1 MSTTNTSADQ
11 FFEQAQKLSLLQGAA
26 LRKAQAEIGNEQ
38 EAEAIARKLIRAGI
52 ISRWAASQFLKG
64 RTLRWGKYQLID
76 QIGKEL
82 NSPVYLAEHTQMERR
97 VVLKILTEAQA
108 SRGELRAVAQLDHRN
123 LVHVYDIDHQND
135 KYYLVME
142 FVEGIDLA
150 HILSDGA
157 TPPPENSAAYMYQAA
172 LGLAHAHGR
181 GIVHR
186 QIHPGNVMVD
196 HEGVV
201 KILNLDAAR
210 PTEMVSEAGSKI
222 EQLPLELVDYISPEQ
237 ASGVGKIDHRS
248 DVYSLGCVFYHLL
261 TGRPPFAADS
271 VAARLEAHQ
280 SSVATPISQLAAKT
294 PAPLIEICDRM
305 MAKDPESRY
314 QSADEVAAEL
324 DRWLNE
330 FEETRRATTV
340 RRKPPVAAVSGIEA
354 SGTSPVDRLKPTR
367 KPGLLES
374 LTKQQKIVIGA
385 AGGVAA
391 LLLLIGIVAAMLLS
405 GQDAEVAQDGRS
417 EVVDESATD
426 TPLEGQTAGE
436 DSARAAEDKNPLDEE
451 FPEPGQLTGVDKP
464 PEGEPAG
471 GSDPNEAA
479 EPAEPE
485 EPANPDNKE
494 PAPPEAVSD
503 PEPEATPA
511 DPEGGDPPTDNGGP
525 APEETVTPPEVEQ
538 PDPEPEPQQPKVVE
552 PFKTFAA
559 AVSLPE
565 VGSAAEG
572 APTQAVAL
580 GSVELPAD
588 ADLFVSLLGGDSA
601 APGNVQF
608 AARTSDEAD
617 PARKWQIYQMLPD
630 GSESPLAEMAL
641 ADGELSFQ
649 WLSQAQENRAANYLR
664 NCAVSLQTNEAS
676 HQVRLRE
683 PVQAAPITL
692 DMDKPRMRTSID
704 LDWLP
709 EKESVMI
716 EFTNLEGEF
725 SAATWDPGA
734 TIAADGG
741 RAALNLGTNAE
752 RVLQFQ
758 LRAEVRRGLQIELA
772 SFFKVDSE
780 QQPLP
785 FSKSVAER
793 RATEVLNANTT
804 MTQQLTKMNAVKDN
818 NKKKALEPQI
828 KFLKEQQVIANR
840 ALDQFNLL
848 KQHYNALNGEGK
860 IHFRVYCQVG
870 DEQVVL
876 ATSE

>member
-38 EAEAIARKLIRAGI
+38 EAETIARKLIRAGI

-64 RTLRWGKYQLID
+64 RSLRWGKYQLID

-157 TPPPENSAAYMYQAA
+157 KPPPENSAAYMYQAA

-186 QIHPGNVMVD
+186 QIHPGNLMVD

-237 ASGVGKIDHRS
+237 ASGRGKIDHRS

-261 TGRPPFAADS
+261 TGRPPYAADS

-280 SSVATPISQLAAKT
+280 TSVATPISQLALQT
-294 PAPLIEICDRM
+294 PPPLIEVCERM
-305 MAKDPESRY
+305 MAKDPQARY
-314 QSADEVAAEL
+314 QSADEVAVEL
-324 DRWLNE
+324 DQWLNE
-330 FEETRRATTV
+330 FEETRRATTI

-354 SGTSPVDRLKPTR
+354 TGTSPVDRLKPTR
-367 KPGLLES
+367 KPVFFES
-374 LTKQQKIVIGA
+374 LTKQQKIAIA
-385 AGGVAA
+385 AASGVAA
-391 LLLLIGIVAAMLLS
+391 MLLLIGVVAVMLLS
-405 GQDAEVAQDGRS
+405 GQDAELAQNNRS
-417 EVVDESATD
+417 EVVDGSAAD
-426 TPLEGQTAGE
+426 APMGDQPPGA
-436 DSARAAEDKNPLDEE
+436 DAARATEDNNPLDEE
-451 FPEPGQLTGVDKP
+451 FPEPGQL
-464 PEGEPAG
+464 AG
-471 GSDPNEAA
+471 GGKPDGEGGPNGA
-479 EPAEPE
+479 
-485 EPANPDNKE
+485 DE
-494 PAPPEAVSD
+494 PAPPEVPANPKDEEPAAPD
-503 PEPEATPA
+503 PMPKPDPDAPPAEPEV
-511 DPEGGDPPTDNGGP
+511 DDPPTDNGDP
-525 APEETVTPPEVEQ
+525 APEETDTPPENEQ
-538 PDPEPEPQQPKVVE
+538 PEPEPQQPKAVE
-552 PFKTFAA
+552 PFKNFPA

-565 VGSAAEG
+565 VGSADEVSP
-572 APTQAVAL
+572 APAVAL

-588 ADLFVSLLGGDSA
+588 ANLYVSLLGGDSA
-601 APGNVQF
+601 APGNLQF
-608 AARTSDEAD
+608 AARTSDEAE
-617 PARKWQIYQMLPD
+617 PARKWQIYLMQPD
-630 GSESPLAEMAL
+630 GSETPLAEMGL
-641 ADGELSFQ
+641 TEGDLSFQ
-649 WLSQAQENRAANYLR
+649 WLLQAQENRAANYLR
-664 NCAVSLQTNEAS
+664 NCAVSLQSEDVS
-676 HQVRLRE
+676 HRFRLRE
-683 PVQAAPITL
+683 PLQAAPITL
-692 DMDKPRMRTSID
+692 DLDKPRMRTNID

-725 SAATWDPGA
+725 SDATWDPGA

-741 RAALNLGTNAE
+741 RAALNLGTNAD

-758 LRAEVRRGLQIELA
+758 LRSDVRRGLQLELA

-780 QQPLP
+780 QQPLA
-785 FSKSVAER
+785 FSKTVAER
-793 RATEVLNANTT
+793 RATEVLNANTKL
-804 MTQQLTKMNAVKDN
+804 TQQITTMKAVKDAN
-818 NKKKALEPQI
+818 RKKALEPQV
-828 KFLKEQQVIANR
+828 KFLQEQQVIANR

-870 DEQVVL
+870 DEQIVL

>member
-38 EAEAIARKLIRAGI
+38 EAETIARKLIRVGI

-64 RTLRWGKYQLID
+64 RSLRWGKYQLID

-142 FVEGIDLA
+142 YVEGIDLA

-157 TPPPENSAAYMYQAA
+157 KPPPENSAAYMYQAA

-186 QIHPGNVMVD
+186 QIHPGNLMVD

-237 ASGVGKIDHRS
+237 ASGSGKIDHRS

-261 TGRPPFAADS
+261 TGRPPYAADS

-280 SSVATPISQLAAKT
+280 TSVATPITQLAPQT
-294 PAPLIEICDRM
+294 PPPLIKICERM
-305 MAKDPESRY
+305 MAKDPQARY
-314 QSADEVAAEL
+314 QSADELAVEL
-324 DRWLNE
+324 DQWLNE
-330 FEETRRATTV
+330 FEETRRATTI

-367 KPGLLES
+367 KPGFFES
-374 LTKQQKIVIGA
+374 LTKQQKIAIA
-385 AGGVAA
+385 AASGVAA
-391 LLLLIGIVAAMLLS
+391 LLLLIGVVAAMLLS
-405 GQDAEVAQDGRS
+405 GPDAELAQDNRS
-417 EVVDESATD
+417 EVVDESAIR
-426 TPLEGQTAGE
+426 TPLGDQPPGA
-436 DSARAAEDKNPLDEE
+436 DAARATEDKNPLDEE
-451 FPEPGQLTGVDKP
+451 FPEPGQMTGGGERAVKGDPNDVD
-464 PEGEPAG
+464 EPAQPEVPVNPG
-471 GSDPNEAA
+471 DEEPEAA
-479 EPAEPE
+479 DPMPKPDPDAPPAEPE
-485 EPANPDNKE
+485 E
-494 PAPPEAVSD
+494 
-503 PEPEATPA
+503 
-511 DPEGGDPPTDNGGP
+511 GDPPTDNGDP
-525 APEETVTPPEVEQ
+525 TPEEADTPPENEQ
-538 PDPEPEPQQPKVVE
+538 PEPEPQQPKVVE
-552 PFKTFAA
+552 PFKNFPA

-565 VGSAAEG
+565 VGSAGEVG
-572 APTQAVAL
+572 PSQAVAL

-588 ADLFVSLLGGDSA
+588 ANLYVSLLGGDSA
-601 APGNVQF
+601 APGNLQF
-608 AARTSDEAD
+608 ATRTSDEAD
-617 PARKWQIYQMLPD
+617 PARKWQIYVMQPD
-630 GSESPLAEMAL
+630 GSETPLAEMAL
-641 ADGELSFQ
+641 AEGDLSFQ
-649 WLSQAQENRAANYLR
+649 WLLQAQENRAANYLR
-664 NCAVSLQTNEAS
+664 NCAVSLQSKDVS
-676 HQVRLRE
+676 HRFRLRE
-683 PVQAAPITL
+683 PMQAAPITL
-692 DMDKPRMRTSID
+692 DLDKPRMRTNIE

-716 EFTNLEGEF
+716 EFTSLEGEF

-741 RAALNLGTNAE
+741 RAALSLGTNAQ

-758 LRAEVRRGLQIELA
+758 FRSEVRRGLQIELA

-793 RATEVLNANTT
+793 RATEVLNANTK
-804 MTQQLTKMNAVKDN
+804 MTQQITTMKAVKDAN
-818 NKKKALEPQI
+818 RKKALEPQV
-828 KFLKEQQVIANR
+828 KFLEEQQVIANR
-840 ALDQFNLL
+840 AIDQFNLL

-870 DEQVVL
+870 DEQIVL